1 MNIVKLRKWF
11 FALSAL
17 FIIPGIISLIIPG
30 GFKLGI
36 DFSSGSVAT
45 YSFTNNV
52 SEKDVRTA
60 VENIGHPEAII
71 QKIDEKTVLIRSKLL
86 KEASIDAQGVRIE
99 SEKKLLE
106 DTLITKFGDLVST
119 QYDATHPIIAS
130 ETVRNAAIA
139 VIIAAFGILL
149 YVTWAFKSIPNSFR
163 YGTAAIVA
171 LVHDLLIVVG
181 LFSILGRFMNLEIN
195 AMFIVGLL
203 TVLGY
208 SVNDTIVI
216 FDRIREN
223 IATYPN
229 YTLSEIAN
237 LSVAESFGRSLN
249 TSFTLIFAILA
260 LLLFGGPTIKNFLWV
275 LLAGVI
281 VGTYSSMAI
290 ATNFLIAWE
299 TKKFR

>member
-1 MNIVKLRKWF
+1 MDFVNKRIWF
-11 FALSAL
+11 FSLSL
-17 FIIPGIISLIIPG
+17 ILISIGVIFLIISPG
-30 GFKLGI
+30 LKPGI
-36 DFSSGSVAT
+36 DFTGGST
-45 YSFTNNV
+45 LSIKFINDTSQEDIR
-52 SEKDVRTA
+52 SELA
-60 VENIGHPEAII
+60 QIGHPNSVIQMMEKNTYFIRTKQLNDKTDII
-71 QKIDEKTVLIRSKLL
+71 SDKNVLLNPEKVDVLSFDTVSAVI
-86 KEASIDAQGVRIE
+86 A
-99 SEKKLLE
+99 LE
-106 DTLITKFGDLVST
+106 TI
-119 QYDATHPIIAS
+119 
-130 ETVRNAAIA
+130 RNAFIA
-139 VIIAAFGILL
+139 IIAAAIGIFL
-149 YVTWAFKSIPNSFR
+149 YIWWAFRNVPSPFR
-163 YGTAAIVA
+163 YGVAAIIA
-171 LVHDLLIVVG
+171 LLHDTIIVIG
-181 LFSILGRFMNLEIN
+181 LFAMLGKLFEVEVNT
-195 AMFIVGLL
+195 MFLIALL
-203 TVLGY
+203 TVIGY

>member
-1 MNIVKLRKWF
+1 MDFVNKRIWF
-11 FALSAL
+11 FSLSL
-17 FIIPGIISLIIPG
+17 ILISIGVIFLIISPG
-30 GFKLGI
+30 LKPGI
-36 DFSSGSVAT
+36 DFTGGST
-45 YSFTNNV
+45 LSIKFINDTTQEDIR
-52 SEKDVRTA
+52 SELA
-60 VENIGHPEAII
+60 QIGHPNSVI
-71 QKIDEKTVLIRSKLL
+71 QMMEKNTYFIRTKQLNDKTDVISDKNVLLNPEKVNVLSFDTVSAVI
-86 KEASIDAQGVRIE
+86 A
-99 SEKKLLE
+99 LE
-106 DTLITKFGDLVST
+106 TI
-119 QYDATHPIIAS
+119 
-130 ETVRNAAIA
+130 RNAFIA
-139 VIIAAFGILL
+139 IIAAAIGIFL
-149 YVTWAFKSIPNSFR
+149 YIWWAFRNVPSPFR
-163 YGTAAIVA
+163 YGVAAIIA
-171 LVHDLLIVVG
+171 LLHDTIIVIG
-181 LFSILGRFMNLEIN
+181 LFAMLGKLFEVEVNT
-195 AMFIVGLL
+195 MFLIALL
-203 TVLGY
+203 TVIGY

-260 LLLFGGPTIKNFLWV
+260 LLLFGGPTIKIFLWV

>member
-1 MNIVKLRKWF
+1 MDFVNKRIWF
-11 FALSAL
+11 FSLSL
-17 FIIPGIISLIIPG
+17 ILISIGVIFLIISPG
-30 GFKLGI
+30 LKPGI
-36 DFSSGSVAT
+36 DFTGGST
-45 YSFTNNV
+45 LSIKFNNDTTQEDLR
-52 SEKDVRTA
+52 SELSQ
-60 VENIGHPEAII
+60 IGHPNSVI
-71 QKIDEKTVLIRSKLL
+71 QMMEKNTYFIRTKQLNDKTDIVSDANNLLNPEKVNVLSFDTVSAVI
-86 KEASIDAQGVRIE
+86 A
-99 SEKKLLE
+99 LE
-106 DTLITKFGDLVST
+106 TI
-119 QYDATHPIIAS
+119 
-130 ETVRNAAIA
+130 RNAFIA
-139 VIIAAFGILL
+139 IIAASIGIFL
-149 YVTWAFKSIPNSFR
+149 YIWWAFRNVPSPFR
-163 YGTAAIVA
+163 YGVGAIIA
-171 LVHDLLIVVG
+171 LLHDTIIVIG
-181 LFSILGRFMNLEIN
+181 LFALLGKLFGVEVNT
-195 AMFIVGLL
+195 MFLIALL
-203 TVLGY
+203 TVIGY

-290 ATNFLIAWE
+290 ATNFLVTWE

>member
-1 MNIVKLRKWF
+1 MDFVNKRIWF
-11 FALSAL
+11 FSLSL
-17 FIIPGIISLIIPG
+17 ILISIGVIFLIISPG
-30 GFKLGI
+30 LKPGI
-36 DFSSGSVAT
+36 DFTGGST
-45 YSFTNNV
+45 LSIKFNNDTTQEDLR
-52 SEKDVRTA
+52 SELSQ
-60 VENIGHPEAII
+60 IGHPNSVI
-71 QKIDEKTVLIRSKLL
+71 QMMEKNTYFIRTKQLNDKTDIVSDANNLLNPEKVNVLSFDTVSAVI
-86 KEASIDAQGVRIE
+86 A
-99 SEKKLLE
+99 LE
-106 DTLITKFGDLVST
+106 TI
-119 QYDATHPIIAS
+119 
-130 ETVRNAAIA
+130 RNAFIA
-139 VIIAAFGILL
+139 IIAASIGIFL
-149 YVTWAFKSIPNSFR
+149 YIWWAFRNVPSPSR
-163 YGTAAIVA
+163 YGIAAIIA
-171 LVHDLLIVVG
+171 LLHDTIIVIG
-181 LFSILGRFMNLEIN
+181 LFAFLGKLFGVEVNT
-195 AMFIVGLL
+195 MFLIALL
-203 TVLGY
+203 TVIGY

-290 ATNFLIAWE
+290 ATNFLVTWE